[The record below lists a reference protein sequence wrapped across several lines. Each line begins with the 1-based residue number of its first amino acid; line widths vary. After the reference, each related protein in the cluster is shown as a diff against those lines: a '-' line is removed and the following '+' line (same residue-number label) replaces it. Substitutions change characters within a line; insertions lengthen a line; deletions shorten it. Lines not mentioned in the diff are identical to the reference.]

1 MCKDSIIELVIWMTR
16 LQRPVTSGYSLKT
29 LFLSFSLILII
40 NFSSGNISAEE
51 YHEGSIDTLL
61 PQPLKDSDV
70 KLYQQIF
77 ALQEIG
83 EIKEADKLV
92 SQLSNRILVG
102 HIQSQRYLHP
112 NAWRSSYDELR
123 IWLSNYPDHPNASRI
138 SWLAKKRKP
147 KSASNPNSPKK
158 GYLNGVGQ
166 NKPQRWRASIPESY
180 AGRVSPRQT
189 ASIAYQVRR
198 SNLRREPTNAS
209 KFLSNPNSL
218 RFLTPS
224 EEAHL
229 RGEIAHAYFIYG
241 LDDKAIMTARQAIS
255 KSPQTAYMGYWAA
268 GLALYRSYQYDL
280 AGIYLRTLANMDDA
294 PEQLRSSAAF
304 WAYRLSLRENDPK
317 NSIKFLNIAKNFPDC
332 FYGMMALQISGQ
344 KISVDFRQPEVTDDF
359 VPWLSETRG
368 GRRILALLQIGD
380 WAKASRELRYLYGQ
394 ASLAQRK
401 DMMMFAVTHNMP
413 GLAFRLADLH
423 FQKTGESFYLALYPQ
438 PETHVSFDIDPA
450 IIYGIIRKESSFYPL
465 ARSRAR
471 ASGLMQ
477 IMPATAAFISKD
489 RSFLNV
495 NRHLLNNPDI
505 NLKLGQDYI
514 LHLLENAVVDQ
525 HLFKLLAAYNAG
537 PGNLNKWLKK
547 IDHREDSFLMLE
559 SIPARETRG
568 YVKSVTMN
576 IWMYRLKEGASASDF
591 RTLVAGEGTSGEIAF
606 LKANVGSD

>member
-1 MCKDSIIELVIWMTR
+1 ML
-16 LQRPVTSGYSLKT
+16 LQIPVTSSYSLKT
-29 LFLSFSLILII
+29 LFLSFSLTLFITLY
-40 NFSSGNISAEE
+40 SGDISAEE
-51 YHEGSIDTLL
+51 YYERFIDTSL

-70 KLYQQIF
+70 KLYQKIF
-77 ALQEIG
+77 DLQEIG
-83 EIKEADKLV
+83 EIKKADKLID
-92 SQLSNRILVG
+92 QLSNRILVG
-102 HIQSQRYLHP
+102 HVQSQKYLHP

-123 IWLSNYPDHPNASRI
+123 TWLSNYSDHPNASRV

-147 KSASNPNSPKK
+147 KLASDPDSPKK

-198 SNLRREPTNAS
+198 SNLRREPTNAN
-209 KFLSNPNSL
+209 KFLNNQNTL

-241 LDDKAIMTARQAIS
+241 LDDKAVMTARQAIS
-255 KSPQTAYMGYWAA
+255 KSPKTAYMGYWAA
-268 GLALYRSYQYDL
+268 GLASHRSYQYDL
-280 AGIYLRTLANMDDA
+280 AAIYFRTLADIENA
-294 PEQLRSSAAF
+294 PDQLRSSAAF

-317 NSIKFLNIAKNFPDC
+317 NAIKFLNIAKSFPDC

-344 KISVDFRQPEVTDDF
+344 KIFVDFRQPEVTDDF
-359 VPWLSETRG
+359 VSWLSETRG
-368 GRRILALLQIGD
+368 GRRVLALLQIGD
-380 WAKASRELRYLYGQ
+380 WAKASRELRYLYEQ
-394 ASLAQRK
+394 ASSAQRK
-401 DMMMFAVTHNMP
+401 DMMMFAVIHNMP

-423 FQKTGESFYLALYPQ
+423 LQDTGDAFNQALYPQ
-438 PETHVSFDIDPA
+438 PETHINFDIDPA
-450 IIYGIIRKESSFYPL
+450 IIYGIIRKESGFYPL
-465 ARSRAR
+465 ARSRVR

-489 RSFLNV
+489 RRFLNE

-514 LHLLENAVVDQ
+514 LHLLETAVVDQ
-525 HLFKLLAAYNAG
+525 HLFKLLVAYNAG

-576 IWMYRLKEGASASDF
+576 IWMYRLKEGGSTSDF
-591 RTLVAGEGTSGEIAF
+591 RVLVAGDGTSGEIAF
-606 LKANVGSD
+606 LKVNVSSD

>member
-1 MCKDSIIELVIWMTR
+1 MI
-16 LQRPVTSGYSLKT
+16 LQIRVTSSYSLKT
-29 LFLSFSLILII
+29 LFLSFSLTLFITLY
-40 NFSSGNISAEE
+40 SGDISAEE
-51 YHEGSIDTLL
+51 YYERFIDTSL

-70 KLYQQIF
+70 KLYQKIF
-77 ALQEIG
+77 DLQEIG
-83 EIKEADKLV
+83 EIKKADKLID
-92 SQLSNRILVG
+92 QLSNRILVG
-102 HIQSQRYLHP
+102 HVQSQKYLHP

-123 IWLSNYPDHPNASRI
+123 TWLSNYSDHPNASRV

-147 KSASNPNSPKK
+147 KLASDPDSPKK

-198 SNLRREPTNAS
+198 SNLRREPTNAN
-209 KFLSNPNSL
+209 KFLNNQNTL

-241 LDDKAIMTARQAIS
+241 LDDKAVMTARQAIS
-255 KSPQTAYMGYWAA
+255 KSPKTAYMGYWAA
-268 GLALYRSYQYDL
+268 GLASHRSYQYDL
-280 AGIYLRTLANMDDA
+280 AAIYFRTLADIENA
-294 PEQLRSSAAF
+294 PDQLRSSAAF

-317 NSIKFLNIAKNFPDC
+317 NAIKFLNIAKSFPDC

-344 KISVDFRQPEVTDDF
+344 KIFVDFRQPEVTDDF
-359 VPWLSETRG
+359 VSWLSETRG
-368 GRRILALLQIGD
+368 GRRVLALLQIGD
-380 WAKASRELRYLYGQ
+380 WAKASRELRYLYEQ
-394 ASLAQRK
+394 ASSAQRK
-401 DMMMFAVTHNMP
+401 DMMMFAVIHNMP

-423 FQKTGESFYLALYPQ
+423 LQDTGDAFNQALYPQ
-438 PETHVSFDIDPA
+438 PETHINFDIDPA
-450 IIYGIIRKESSFYPL
+450 IIYGIIRKESGFYPL
-465 ARSRAR
+465 ARSRVR

-489 RSFLNV
+489 RRFLNE

-514 LHLLENAVVDQ
+514 LHLLETAVVDQ
-525 HLFKLLAAYNAG
+525 HLFKLLVAYNAG

-576 IWMYRLKEGASASDF
+576 IWMYRLKEGGSTSDF
-591 RTLVAGEGTSGEIAF
+591 RVLVAGDGTSGEIAF
-606 LKANVGSD
+606 LKVNVSSD

>member
-1 MCKDSIIELVIWMTR
+1 MMLFQSS
-16 LQRPVTSGYSLKT
+16 VTSIHSSKMLYVW
-29 LFLSFSLILII
+29 FSLLSLFI
-40 NFSSGNISAEE
+40 FYSHFTTAEE
-51 YHEGSIDTLL
+51 YYEYLIDTSL

-70 KLYQQIF
+70 KLYQRIF

-83 EIKEADKLV
+83 EIKKANKLV
-92 SQLSNRILVG
+92 GRLSNRILVG
-102 HIQSQRYLHP
+102 HIQSQKYLHP

-123 IWLSNYPDHPNASRI
+123 TWLSNYSDHPNASRI

-147 KSASNPNSPKK
+147 KSASNIESPKK

-180 AGRVSPRQT
+180 TGRISPRKT
-189 ASIAYQVRR
+189 ASIAYQIRR
-198 SNLRREPTNAS
+198 LNLRREPTNAN

-241 LDDKAIMTARQAIS
+241 LDDKAVITARQAIS
-255 KSPQTAYMGYWAA
+255 KSPKTAYMAYWAA
-268 GLALYRSYQYDL
+268 GLASYRSYQNEL
-280 AGIYLRTLANMDDA
+280 AAMFFRTLADMEDA
-294 PEQLRSSAAF
+294 PDLLRSSAAF
-304 WAYRLSLRENDPK
+304 WAYRLSLHENDPERA
-317 NSIKFLNIAKNFPDC
+317 IKYLDIAKSFPDC
-332 FYGMMALQISGQ
+332 FYGMMALQVSGQ
-344 KISVDFRQPEVTDDF
+344 KIFVDFQQPETTDEF
-359 VPWLSETRG
+359 VSWLSASRG
-368 GRRILALLQIGD
+368 GRRVLALLQIGD
-380 WAKASRELRYLYGQ
+380 WARASRELRYLYGQ
-394 ASLAQRK
+394 GSSAQRK

-423 FQKTGESFYLALYPQ
+423 FQDTGHAFNLALYPQ
-438 PETHVSFDIDPA
+438 PETQVNFDVDPA

-465 ARSRAR
+465 ARSRVR

-489 RSFLNV
+489 RSFLNE

-514 LHLLENAVVDQ
+514 LHLLETAVVDQ
-525 HLFKLLAAYNAG
+525 HLFKLLVAYNAG
-537 PGNLNKWLKK
+537 PGNLKKWMKK
-547 IDHREDSFLMLE
+547 INHRDDSFLLLE

-576 IWMYRLKEGASASDF
+576 IWMYRLKEGGSASDF
-591 RTLVAGEGTSGEIAF
+591 RILVAGEGTSGAIAF
-606 LKANVGSD
+606 LKENVSSD

>member
-1 MCKDSIIELVIWMTR
+1 MTL
-16 LQRPVTSGYSLKT
+16 LQRLVTSVYSSKT
-29 LFLSFSLILII
+29 SFLLFGLILGII
-40 NFSSGNISAEE
+40 FSSGNIIAEE
-51 YHEGSIDTLL
+51 YYEGFIDTSL

-83 EIKEADKLV
+83 EIEKADMLV
-92 SQLSNRILVG
+92 GQLSNRILVG
-102 HIQSQRYLHP
+102 HIQSQKYLHP

-123 IWLSNYPDHPNASRI
+123 TWLSNYSDHPHASRI

-147 KSASNPNSPKK
+147 KSASNPDSPKK

-180 AGRVSPRQT
+180 TGRASPRQT

-198 SNLRREPTNAS
+198 SNLQREPTNAN
-209 KFLSNPNSL
+209 KFLSNPSSL

-241 LDDKAIMTARQAIS
+241 LDDKAIITARQAIS
-255 KSPQTAYMGYWAA
+255 KSPKTAYMGYWAA
-268 GLALYRSYQYDL
+268 GLASYRSYQYDL
-280 AGIYLRTLANMDDA
+280 AGIFFRTLADMEDA
-294 PEQLRSSAAF
+294 PDLLRSSAAF
-304 WAYRLSLRENDPK
+304 WAYRLTLRENDPE
-317 NSIKFLNIAKNFPDC
+317 NAIKFLNISKSFPDC

-344 KISVDFRQPEVTDDF
+344 KIFVDFRQPEDTDDF
-359 VPWLSETRG
+359 VSWLSETRG
-368 GRRILALLQIGD
+368 GRRVLALLQIGD

-394 ASLAQRK
+394 ASSVQRH

-423 FQKTGESFYLALYPQ
+423 FRDTGEAFNLALYPQ
-438 PETHVSFDIDPA
+438 PETHVNFDIDPA

-465 ARSRAR
+465 ARSQVR

-489 RSFLNV
+489 RRFLNV

-514 LHLLENAVVDQ
+514 LHLLETAVVDQ
-525 HLFKLLAAYNAG
+525 HLFKLLIAYNAG

-547 IDHREDSFLMLE
+547 IDYREDSFLLLE

-576 IWMYRLKEGASASDF
+576 IWMYRMKEGGSASDF
-591 RTLVAGEGTSGEIAF
+591 RTFVAGEGSSGEIAF
-606 LKANVGSD
+606 LKADVSSD